1 MEVQS
6 TNGRTKKGTDGY
18 SNITVKKETATR
30 FRSYSKRFSK
40 SHSEVLD
47 GMIQYFKENNLDP
60 FGEGTKIILDSIKKL
75 ECQMMKKFDRLIAII
90 KNMEKTSIR
99 PTYEMMLILYEA
111 YVYEAYVKDGRKPK
125 REPLKLQEERK
136 DFLEPRN
143 TVPKVEHHRML
154 QEFKE
159 YKMHCNEILN
169 NVEKVEPMMGKPY
182 LKINM
187 GIGDFESLKYQLK

>member
-1 MEVQS
+1 MEKQS
-6 TNGRTKKGTDGY
+6 TNGRTKKGSGAY

-30 FRSYSKRFSK
+30 FRTYSKRFNK

-47 GMIQYFKENNLDP
+47 GMIQYFKENHLDP
-60 FGEGTKIILDSIKKL
+60 FGEGTKVILDSIKKL
-75 ECQMMKKFDRLIAII
+75 QLKMMKKFDRLIAII

-99 PTYEMMLILYEA
+99 PTYEMVLIL
-111 YVYEAYVKDGRKPK
+111 YEAYVKDGRKPK
-125 REPLKLQEERK
+125 REPVQIQEERK

-143 TVPKVEHHRML
+143 TVPKTEHDRML
-154 QEFKE
+154 KEFNE
-159 YKMHCNEILN
+159 YRKHCNEIID

-187 GIGDFESLKYQLK
+187 GIGDFERLKYQLR

>member
-1 MEVQS
+1 MEKQS
-6 TNGRTKKGTDGY
+6 TNGKTKKGTGGY

-30 FRSYSKRFSK
+30 FRSYSKKFSK

-47 GMIQYFKENNLDP
+47 GMVQYFKENNLDP

-75 ECQMMKKFDRLIAII
+75 ERLMMKKFDRLIAII

-111 YVYEAYVKDGRKPK
+111 YVKDGRKPRPESVK
-125 REPLKLQEERK
+125 IQEERI

-143 TVPKVEHHRML
+143 TVPKAEHDRML
-154 QEFKE
+154 HEFE
-159 YKMHCNEILN
+159 NYKKHCNEILH

-182 LKINM
+182 LRINM
-187 GIGDFESLKYQLK
+187 GIGDFESLKYQLR

>member
-1 MEVQS
+1 MEKQS
-6 TNGRTKKGTDGY
+6 TSGRTEKGTGGY
-18 SNITVKKETATR
+18 SNITVKKETARR
-30 FRSYSKRFSK
+30 FRSYSKKFSK

-60 FGEGTKIILDSIKKL
+60 FGEGTKIIIDSIKKL
-75 ECQMMKKFDRLIAII
+75 ELKMMRKFDRIIAII

-111 YVYEAYVKDGRKPK
+111 YVKDGRKP
-125 REPLKLQEERK
+125 RPEPVQIQEERK

-143 TVPKVEHHRML
+143 TVPKIEHDRIL
-154 QEFKE
+154 QEFKD
-159 YKMHCNEILN
+159 YKEHCNEILN
-169 NVEKVEPMMGKPY
+169 SVEKVEPMMGKPY

-187 GIGDFESLKYQLK
+187 GIRDFESLKHQLR

>member
-1 MEVQS
+1 MEKQS
-6 TNGRTKKGTDGY
+6 ANGRTKKGTGGY
-18 SNITVKKETATR
+18 SNITLKKETATR
-30 FRSYSKRFSK
+30 FRSYSKKFNK

-47 GMIQYFKENNLDP
+47 GMINYFKENNLDP
-60 FGEGTKIILDSIKKL
+60 FGEGTKIIVDSIKKL
-75 ECQMMKKFDRLIAII
+75 KCQMMKKFDRLIAII

-111 YVYEAYVKDGRKPK
+111 YVKDGRKP
-125 REPLKLQEERK
+125 RPEPVKIQEERK

-143 TVPKVEHHRML
+143 TVPKVEHDRIL
-154 QEFKE
+154 KEFE
-159 YKMHCNEILN
+159 DYKKSCNEILH

-187 GIGDFESLKYQLK
+187 GMGDFESLKHQLR

>member
-1 MEVQS
+1 MEKQS
-6 TNGRTKKGTDGY
+6 TNYRTKKGTSGY

-30 FRSYSKRFSK
+30 FRSFSKKFGK

-60 FGEGTKIILDSIKKL
+60 FGEGTKIILESIKKL
-75 ECQMMKKFDRLIAII
+75 ERQMMKKIDRLIAII

-99 PTYEMMLILYEA
+99 PTYEMVLILYEA
-111 YVYEAYVKDGRKPK
+111 YVKDGKKPRRKPV
-125 REPLKLQEERK
+125 QIQDERM

-143 TVPKVEHHRML
+143 TVPKTEHDRML
-154 QEFKE
+154 LEFNE
-159 YKMHCNEILN
+159 YKKRCNEILH

-187 GIGDFESLKYQLK
+187 GIGDFESLKHQLK

>member
-1 MEVQS
+1 MEKQS
-6 TNGRTKKGTDGY
+6 TNDRSKKGTGGY
-18 SNITVKKETATR
+18 SNITIKKETATR
-30 FRSYSKRFSK
+30 FRSFSKKYNK

-75 ECQMMKKFDRLIAII
+75 ERQMMKKFDRLIAII

-99 PTYEMMLILYEA
+99 PTYEMVLIL
-111 YVYEAYVKDGRKPK
+111 YEAYVKDGRKPK
-125 REPLKLQEERK
+125 REPLKLQEERM

-143 TVPKVEHHRML
+143 TVPKTEHDRIIK
-154 QEFKE
+154 EFE
-159 YKMHCNEILN
+159 SYKKRYNEILQ

-187 GIGDFESLKYQLK
+187 DIGDFESLKHQLR

>member
-1 MEVQS
+1 MERQK
-6 TNGRTKKGTDGY
+6 TNGRTKKGTGGY
-18 SNITVKKETATR
+18 SNITVKKETASR
-30 FRSYSKRFSK
+30 FRSYSKKFNK

-75 ECQMMKKFDRLIAII
+75 ETKMMKKFDRLIAII

-111 YVYEAYVKDGRKPK
+111 YVKDGK
-125 REPLKLQEERK
+125 RPRQEPVKLQEEQM

-143 TVPKVEHHRML
+143 TVPKIEHDRML

-159 YKMHCNEILN
+159 YKKHCHEILKS
-169 NVEKVEPMMGKPY
+169 VEKVEPMMGKPY

-187 GIGDFESLKYQLK
+187 GIGEYESLKYQLK

>member
-1 MEVQS
+1 MEEHS
-6 TNGRTKKGTDGY
+6 TNGKTKKGTGGY

-30 FRSYSKRFSK
+30 FRTYSKRFNK
-40 SHSEVLD
+40 PHSEVLD
-47 GMIQYFKENNLDP
+47 GMVQYFKENHLDP

-75 ECQMMKKFDRLIAII
+75 ERQMMKKFDRLIAII

-111 YVYEAYVKDGRKPK
+111 YVKDGRKPK
-125 REPLKLQEERK
+125 PEPVKIQQERM

-143 TVPKVEHHRML
+143 TVPKTDHERIL
-154 QEFKE
+154 REFE
-159 YKMHCNEILN
+159 SYKKRCNEMLR

-187 GIGDFESLKYQLK
+187 GIGEFEKLKYHLR

>member
-1 MEVQS
+1 MEKQS
-6 TNGRTKKGTDGY
+6 TKGRTKKGTGGY

-30 FRSYSKRFSK
+30 FRSYSKKFNK

-47 GMIQYFKENNLDP
+47 GMIQYFKENSLDP

-75 ECQMMKKFDRLIAII
+75 ERQMMKKFDRLIAII

-99 PTYEMMLILYEA
+99 PTYEMVLIL
-111 YVYEAYVKDGRKPK
+111 YEAYVKDGRKP
-125 REPLKLQEERK
+125 RPEPIQIQEERK

-143 TVPKVEHHRML
+143 TVPKTEHDRML
-154 QEFKE
+154 KEFKD
-159 YKMHCNEILN
+159 YKEHCNEILR

-187 GIGDFESLKYQLK
+187 GIGNFESLKYQLR

>member
-1 MEVQS
+1 MEKQS
-6 TNGRTKKGTDGY
+6 TSGKIKKGTGGY
-18 SNITVKKETATR
+18 SNITVKKETASR
-30 FRSYSKRFSK
+30 FRGYSKKFNK

-47 GMIQYFKENNLDP
+47 GMVQYFKENNLDP

-75 ECQMMKKFDRLIAII
+75 ERQMMKKFDRLIAII

-99 PTYEMMLILYEA
+99 PTYEMVLIL
-111 YVYEAYVKDGRKPK
+111 YEAYVKDGRKP
-125 REPLKLQEERK
+125 RPEPVKIQEERM

-143 TVPKVEHHRML
+143 TVPKVEHDRML

-159 YKMHCNEILN
+159 YKKRCNKILN
-169 NVEKVEPMMGKPY
+169 NVEKVEPIMGKPY

-187 GIGDFESLKYQLK
+187 GIGDFESLIYQLK

>member
-1 MEVQS
+1 MEKQLAKDK
-6 TNGRTKKGTDGY
+6 TKKGSGGY
-18 SNITVKKETATR
+18 SNITIKKETATR
-30 FRSYSKRFSK
+30 FRSYSKKFNK

-47 GMIQYFKENNLDP
+47 GMISYFKENNLDP

-75 ECQMMKKFDRLIAII
+75 ERQMMKKIDRLIAII

-99 PTYEMMLILYEA
+99 PTYEMVLIL
-111 YVYEAYVKDGRKPK
+111 YEAYVKDGRKPT
-125 REPLKLQEERK
+125 RETVNIQKERK

-143 TVPKVEHHRML
+143 TVPKTEHDRVL
-154 QEFKE
+154 KEFE
-159 YKMHCNEILN
+159 SYKKRCNEILN
-169 NVEKVEPMMGKPY
+169 KVEKVEPIMGKPY

>member
-1 MEVQS
+1 MEKQI
-6 TNGRTKKGTDGY
+6 TNGRTKKGTGGY
-18 SNITVKKETATR
+18 SNITLKKETAIR
-30 FRSYSKRFSK
+30 FRSYSKKFNK

-47 GMIQYFKENNLDP
+47 GMIQYFKENGLDP

-75 ECQMMKKFDRLIAII
+75 ERQMMKKFDRLIAII

-111 YVYEAYVKDGRKPK
+111 YVKDGRKP
-125 REPLKLQEERK
+125 RPEPIKIQEERM

-143 TVPKVEHHRML
+143 TVPKVEHDRIL

-159 YKMHCNEILN
+159 YKKHCNEILH
-169 NVEKVEPMMGKPY
+169 NVEKVDPMMGKPY

-187 GIGDFESLKYQLK
+187 GIGDFESLKHQLK

>member
-1 MEVQS
+1 MEKQS
-6 TNGRTKKGTDGY
+6 TNVRTKKGTGGY

-30 FRSYSKRFSK
+30 FRTYSKRFNK

-47 GMIQYFKENNLDP
+47 GMMRHFKENNLDP
-60 FGEGTKIILDSIKKL
+60 FGEGTKVILESIKKL
-75 ECQMMKKFDRLIAII
+75 ERQMMKKFDRLIAII

-111 YVYEAYVKDGRKPK
+111 YVKDGKKPR
-125 REPLKLQEERK
+125 REPVKIQEERMG
-136 DFLEPRN
+136 FLEPRN
-143 TVPKVEHHRML
+143 TVPKTEHEIML
-154 QEFKE
+154 KEFE
-159 YKMHCNEILN
+159 SYKKHCNEILN

-187 GIGDFESLKYQLK
+187 GIGDFENLKHQLR

>member
-1 MEVQS
+1 MEKQL
-6 TNGRTKKGTDGY
+6 TNGRTKKGTGGY

-30 FRSYSKRFSK
+30 FRTYSKKFNK

-47 GMIQYFKENNLDP
+47 GMIRHFKENNLDP
-60 FGEGTKIILDSIKKL
+60 FGEGTKVILDSIKKL
-75 ECQMMKKFDRLIAII
+75 QLKMMKKFDRLIAII

-99 PTYEMMLILYEA
+99 PTYEMVLIL
-111 YVYEAYVKDGRKPK
+111 YEAYVKDGRKP
-125 REPLKLQEERK
+125 RPEPVQIQEERL
-136 DFLEPRN
+136 DFLEPKN
-143 TVPKVEHHRML
+143 TVPKMEYDRIL
-154 QEFKE
+154 REFE
-159 YKMHCNEILN
+159 NYKKRSNEILN

>member
-1 MEVQS
+1 MEKQS
-6 TNGRTKKGTDGY
+6 TKERTKKGIGGY

-30 FRSYSKRFSK
+30 FRSYSKKFGK

-47 GMIQYFKENNLDP
+47 GMIQYFKENSLDP
-60 FGEGTKIILDSIKKL
+60 FGEGTKIIVDSIKKL
-75 ECQMMKKFDRLIAII
+75 EVKMMKKFDRIIAII

-111 YVYEAYVKDGRKPK
+111 YVKDGRKPR
-125 REPLKLQEERK
+125 REPVQIQEERM

-143 TVPKVEHHRML
+143 TVPKVEHDRML
-154 QEFKE
+154 KEFE
-159 YKMHCNEILN
+159 SYKKHCNEMLQ

-187 GIGDFESLKYQLK
+187 GIGDFESLKHQLK

>member
-1 MEVQS
+1 MEKQS
-6 TNGRTKKGTDGY
+6 TNGRTKKGTGSY

-30 FRSYSKRFSK
+30 FRSYSKKFNK

-60 FGEGTKIILDSIKKL
+60 FGEGAKIILDSIKKL
-75 ECQMMKKFDRLIAII
+75 ERQMMKKFDRLIAII

-111 YVYEAYVKDGRKPK
+111 YVKDGRKPK
-125 REPLKLQEERK
+125 PEPVKLQEERM

-143 TVPKVEHHRML
+143 TVPKTEEDRML
-154 QEFKE
+154 KEFE
-159 YKMHCNEILN
+159 SYKKHCNEILN

-182 LKINM
+182 LKIKM
-187 GIGDFESLKYQLK
+187 GIGDFESLKYQLR

>member
-1 MEVQS
+1 MEKQS
-6 TNGRTKKGTDGY
+6 TNGRTKKGTGGY

-30 FRSYSKRFSK
+30 FRSYSKRFGK

-60 FGEGTKIILDSIKKL
+60 FGEGTKIILDGIKKL
-75 ECQMMKKFDRLIAII
+75 ERQMMKKFDRLIAII

-111 YVYEAYVKDGRKPK
+111 YVKDGRKPK
-125 REPLKLQEERK
+125 REPVKIQEERM

-143 TVPKVEHHRML
+143 TVPKVEHERIL
-154 QEFKE
+154 REFE
-159 YKMHCNEILN
+159 GYKKRCNEILN
-169 NVEKVEPMMGKPY
+169 SVEKVQPIMGKPY
-182 LKINM
+182 LKINVD
-187 GIGDFESLKYQLK
+187 IEEFEKLKHHLR

>member
-1 MEVQS
+1 MEKQK
-6 TNGRTKKGTDGY
+6 TNGKTKKGTGGY

-30 FRSYSKRFSK
+30 FRTYSKKFGK

-60 FGEGTKIILDSIKKL
+60 FGEIILESIKKL
-75 ECQMMKKFDRLIAII
+75 ERQMMKKFDRLIAII

-99 PTYEMMLILYEA
+99 PTYEMVLIL
-111 YVYEAYVKDGRKPK
+111 YEAYVKDGRKP
-125 REPLKLQEERK
+125 RPEPIQIQEERM

-143 TVPKVEHHRML
+143 TVPKTEHEKILR
-154 QEFKE
+154 EFE
-159 YKMHCNEILN
+159 SYKKRCNEILN
-169 NVEKVEPMMGKPY
+169 SVEKVEPIMGKPY